1 MLLEAMLIGGAA
13 AAFAKFKRGKKSNKT
28 KHILSPPKAPPDE
41 TNKKAPPT
49 TDQTSATQQTLH
61 SIASNNNHKA
71 NQYLTLSA
79 TSMITAG
86 FSFALPVLLPISIAL
101 IGILSIPVLMAAYQK
116 WQTEKQLGHSAL
128 VAILTGIGLISGQI
142 LGLAVALFFYHYG
155 VKKLSETQSESKTML
170 VDLFSQKPET
180 VWVIKDG
187 VELETPLE
195 QIKQD
200 DLLVVNTGDA
210 VPVDGVIV
218 EGMAII
224 DQQALTGESQPA
236 EKLPKQTVLASTQV
250 VSGRILIKVTKT
262 GNDTVVAQVGD
273 MLNQSADYKVSALS
287 KGEKWADQI
296 ATPLIISSTILSP
309 AIGMVG
315 VSGVLNSSFGNR
327 LQLAAPQAVLNH
339 LNLATQKGILI
350 KDGRALEKI
359 PQVDTILFDKTGTL
373 TEEQP
378 QVGHIFTCSD
388 DYDSQRLLA
397 EAAAA
402 EMKLAHPIAKAIVN
416 QAKINHLTLPDIHDA
431 DFQIGLGVS
440 VTIENNT
447 IRVGSLRFMQQNNI
461 SISQNLEQQLDSAYQ
476 QGNSIIFLAANNEIK
491 GAIEIQPTIRP
502 EVQQLMK
509 NLRQHGINYLAIVS
523 GDHEKPTKAL
533 AQQLDMDHYFAE
545 VMPEEKA
552 AIIKQLQQQ
561 GKTVCFIGDGVN
573 DSMAIQQA
581 DVSISLDG
589 ATHIARDLAQIIFM
603 DNNLQRLS
611 DLLTIANSLEKCLH
625 STLKTLYAPVFI
637 NLTGTFL
644 FGFGLLT
651 TVLINNASLLLALKK
666 SQQTSLIDPK

>member
-13 AAFAKFKRGKKSNKT
+13 TAFVKFKRGKKANKT
-28 KHILSPPKAPPDE
+28 KHILSPPKIPPDE
-41 TNKKAPPT
+41 TNNTSPITNQASPT
-49 TDQTSATQQTLH
+49 PQTIH
-61 SIASNNNHKA
+61 SIASNNNHKD

-101 IGILSIPVLMAAYQK
+101 IGVLSIPVIMAAYQK
-116 WQTEKQLGHSAL
+116 WQAEKKLGHSAL
-128 VAILTGIGLISGQI
+128 VTILTGIGLISGQI
-142 LGLAVALFFYHYG
+142 LGLAIALFFYHYG
-155 VKKLSETQSESKTML
+155 VKKLSETQNESKTML

-180 VWVIKDG
+180 VWVINEG
-187 VELETPLE
+187 IELAIPLD
-195 QIKQD
+195 QVKQG

-210 VPVDGVIV
+210 VPVDGIIV

-236 EKLPKQTVLASTQV
+236 EKLPQQTVLASTQV
-250 VSGRILIKVTKT
+250 VSGRIIIQVTKT
-262 GNDTVVAQVGD
+262 GNDTVVAQVGN
-273 MLNQSADYKVSALS
+273 MLNQSADYKVSVLS
-287 KGEKWADQI
+287 KGEKWADQM
-296 ATPLIISSTILSP
+296 ATPLIVSSTILSP

-378 QVGHIFTCSD
+378 QVGHIFTCAD
-388 DYDSQRLLA
+388 DYNAQRLLA

-416 QAKINHLTLPDIHDA
+416 QAKIDHLTLPDIHDA

-440 VTIENNT
+440 VKIEENT
-447 IRVGSLRFMQQNNI
+447 IRVGSLRFMQQNDLI
-461 SISQNLEQQLDSAYQ
+461 MPIKLEAQLDSAYQ
-476 QGNSIIFLAANNEIK
+476 QGYSIIFLAANNEIK

-502 EVQQLMK
+502 KVKPLMK
-509 NLRQHGINYLAIVS
+509 SLRQQGISYLAIVS
-523 GDHEKPTKAL
+523 GDHEKPTQAL

-561 GKTVCFIGDGVN
+561 GKTVCFIGDGIN

-603 DNNLQRLS
+603 DNNLERLS
-611 DLLTIANSLEKCLH
+611 DLLTIAASLEKCLH
-625 STLKTLYAPVFI
+625 NTLKTLYAPVFI

-666 SQQTSLIDPK
+666 SQQTSLIDTK